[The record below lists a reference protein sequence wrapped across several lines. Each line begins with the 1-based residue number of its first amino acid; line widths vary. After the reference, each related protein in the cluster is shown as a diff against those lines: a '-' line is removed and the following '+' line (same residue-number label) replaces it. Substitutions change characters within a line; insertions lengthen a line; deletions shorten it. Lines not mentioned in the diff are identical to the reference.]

1 VAMPFT
7 KEKEKKN
14 LSFLG
19 GFFGKE
25 SLQHKNISFSENYG
39 ALGVIFAQK
48 NNLTLIPF
56 FFSYIAK
63 LAKSIKNSVSN
74 VMLNMP

>member
-1 VAMPFT
+1 MPST
-7 KEKEKKN
+7 KEKKKKFI
-14 LSFLG
+14 SFSG

-25 SLQHKNISFSENYG
+25 NLQHKNISSSENYG

-63 LAKSIKNSVSN
+63 LAKFIKNSVSN
-74 VMLNMP
+74 VMLSMP